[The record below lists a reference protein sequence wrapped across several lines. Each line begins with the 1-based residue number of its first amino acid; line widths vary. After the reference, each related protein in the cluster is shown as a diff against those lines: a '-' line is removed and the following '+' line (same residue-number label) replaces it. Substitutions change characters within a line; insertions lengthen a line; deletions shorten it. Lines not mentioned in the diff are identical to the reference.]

1 MSKAPTCLTCSK
13 TELEL
18 LMSRSTP
25 IPSNSKV
32 QLEAQKERTLL
43 KLEESKT
50 GKPFKLAIQQ
60 LLKVNG

>member
-1 MSKAPTCLTCSK
+1 MSKAPTCLTCSE

-50 GKPFKLAIQQ
+50 GKPFKLAI
-60 LLKVNG
+60 